1 MAGAHCGRQVAEAPV
16 ADAVLGDLVDD
27 ASQQFG
33 ASVTH

>member
-1 MAGAHCGRQVAEAPV
+1 MAGADGGREVAQAPV
-16 ADAVLGDLVDD
+16 ADAVLRDLVDD